1 MAIYIYNEAEIARMR
16 VACRLAA
23 EVLEYIEPYVKPGV
37 TTSELNE
44 LCHRYMVEVQQV
56 IPAPLNYAPPGHK
69 PFPAAVC
76 TSVNH
81 QVCHGIPS
89 DKKLKDGDIVN
100 LDITVIKDGFYGDTS
115 RMFIV
120 GKPSVQGKR
129 LCEVTYACLW
139 AGIRQVRPGARLGDI
154 GHAYAAEPALFE
166 GDCKP
171 EGFEWVDCSDAAASV
186 LSFLRKPL
194 KSGSPIL
201 AVFNFTPV
209 PRLNYRIGVPK
220 GGIWKEI
227 LNSDAQEY
235 GGSGLGNM
243 GQVVALESPCH
254 GRPFS
259 LELTLPPLAVM
270 FFKPQ

>member
-1 MAIYIYNEAEIARMR
+1 
-16 VACRLAA
+16 
-23 EVLEYIEPYVKPGV
+23 
-37 TTSELNE
+37 
-44 LCHRYMVEVQQV
+44 
-56 IPAPLNYAPPGHK
+56 
-69 PFPAAVC
+69 
-76 TSVNH
+76 
-81 QVCHGIPS
+81 
-89 DKKLKDGDIVN
+89 
-100 LDITVIKDGFYGDTS
+100 
-115 RMFIV
+115 
-120 GKPSVQGKR
+120 
-129 LCEVTYACLW
+129 
-139 AGIRQVRPGARLGDI
+139 
-154 GHAYAAEPALFE
+154 
-166 GDCKP
+166 
-171 EGFEWVDCSDAAASV
+171 V

-270 FFKPQ
+270 FFKPS